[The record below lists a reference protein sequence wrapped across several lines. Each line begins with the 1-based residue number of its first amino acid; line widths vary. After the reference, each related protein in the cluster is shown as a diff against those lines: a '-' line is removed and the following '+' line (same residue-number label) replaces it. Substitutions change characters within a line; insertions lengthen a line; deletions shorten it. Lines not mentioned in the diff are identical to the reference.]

1 MDVMVR
7 FVQIGAAPGGDARP
21 PRILVEATTMH
32 ALRAL
37 TVLSLVLV
45 APVYG
50 GCGDD
55 EPPKQDQKGCS
66 VAAQTGCQAG
76 QTCEEVEG
84 AEPACFAPV
93 AFKGKVI
100 NALDSAAV
108 AGARVVARDA
118 NDAAVSSV
126 AITAADGTYTL
137 NVPAKRDSAGKPLP
151 AKLTLRADASGFQT
165 FPFAPRVAL
174 PIDVD
179 KAAGTPPVVQNAST
193 NIALI
198 PLQDAMGLGSIAGKV
213 VVDGEL
219 DVVPAGALVLAGGS
233 TGVVDHS
240 GNFVVFNVATG
251 ASINV
256 NAYGRGLQIAGKT
269 VAIEAGKQTANVE
282 LHVTA
287 EAMAKVSGNVQIVN
301 GNGNSITSV
310 VLVPKETFIES
321 VARGEVPKGL
331 RVANVSGAFVFEG
344 VPAGDYKV
352 LAAFENDGLVRD
364 PDISIGGTAIVDV
377 TVGAQDVTLAE
388 SFKVTGAIDVISPGA
403 TEIEEVTGKP
413 KFTWADDSSEDHYE
427 VRLFDAYGDKV
438 WENLMVP
445 GVSGASDVM
454 VEYGGSEALAPG
466 MVYQFRATSIG
477 KDGVP
482 IAQTEDLRGVFIAR

>member
-1 MDVMVR
+1 
-7 FVQIGAAPGGDARP
+7 
-21 PRILVEATTMH
+21 MH

-45 APVYG
+45 APVYV

-55 EPPKQDQKGCS
+55 EPQQEEKGCS
-66 VAAQTGCQAG
+66 VTAQTGCQAG
-76 QTCEEVEG
+76 QICEEVEG

-100 NALDSAAV
+100 NALDNAAV

-179 KAAGTPPVVQNAST
+179 KATGTPPVVQNAST
-193 NIALI
+193 DVALI
-198 PLQDAMGLGSIAGKV
+198 PLQNPMGLGSIAGRV

-219 DVVPAGALVLAGGS
+219 DLVPAGALVVAGGS
-233 TGVVDHS
+233 TGVVDYS

-251 ASINV
+251 SGINV
-256 NAYGRGLQIAGKT
+256 NAYGKGLQIEGKT
-269 VAIEAGKQTANVE
+269 VAVEAGKETANVE

-287 EAMAKVSGNVQIVN
+287 EALARVTGKLSIVN
-301 GNGNSITSV
+301 GNGNSSTSV
-310 VLVPKETFIES
+310 VLVLKETFIES
-321 VARGEVPKGL
+321 AARGEVPKGL
-331 RVANVSGAFVFEG
+331 RVGNVSGDFAFEG

-377 TVGAQDVTLAE
+377 AVGTGDVTLAE
-388 SFKVTGAIDVISPGA
+388 GFKVTGAIDVLSPGA
-403 TEIEEVTGKP
+403 ANIEEVMGKP
-413 KFTWADDSSEDHYE
+413 TFKWADDSSEDHYE
-427 VRLFDAYGDKV
+427 VRLFDAYGEKV

-445 GVSGASDVM
+445 GVSGSADVTA
-454 VEYGGSEALAPG
+454 EYGGDALTPG

-482 IAQTEDLRGVFIAR
+482 IAQTEDLKGVFIAR